1 MNNKLLAPFIVG
13 AFIMRYESN
22 RDGQRYIVLNLDAS
36 HGFLFSLKR
45 AKDVDKWNNHLN
57 FYLAQ

>member
-1 MNNKLLAPFIVG
+1 MKNNLYQHSQPGVLLLC
-13 AFIMRYESN
+13 YETN
-22 RDGQRYIVLNLDAS
+22 RDGQRYKLPYLDTS

-45 AKDVDKWNNHLN
+45 AKEVDKWNNHLN